1 MKYHEYI
8 VSEPQQRLEYFMG
21 NLSMTNKTPDYFVN
35 WEKVYRNTRRYEKH
49 LNTLNYLV
57 GKANI
62 LEEARILFEEQ
73 PNLLTAIPSLLAS
86 RDSNSD
92 FLVMEDN
99 DIIPVNLN
107 FNLIDKS
114 RIDEYI
120 RYMDETGLL
129 DFIQNHANRSLVDY
143 VYGVEAG
150 LDTNARKNRSG
161 TSMENLVENF
171 IQEASKVLDIEYLT
185 QATAV
190 RIKANW
196 DKIVP
201 VDKSNRR
208 FDYAVYNKESDRLF
222 LLETNYYNGGGS
234 KLKAVAGEFGALNQ
248 LISTSEELIT
258 FIWVTDGQG
267 WHTARLPLSE
277 AFENIKYILNLHQLS
292 EEYFLEIFK

>member
-35 WEKVYRNTRRYEKH
+35 WEKVYQNTRRYEKH